1 MNKRSLYTLGIITFS
16 LVVALC
22 VVPSAHAADS
32 NDDALLN
39 MLPEDCMFCVR
50 INNFNGSLGKL
61 DQYLAGASPVP
72 VSLAMLANLQLGAI
86 IGDPMLTG
94 IDQGGDFA
102 LFAIPAQADGTEPI
116 MGILIPVTDYKTFVE
131 TNPNCKEGESGIA
144 ALLAPNSPAG
154 GFALAEVANGK
165 YAIVVSESEKAT
177 LPSLKEAINKKQK
190 SLAQKVA
197 VAQAKDAATAPMWV
211 YVNVAGLYDKYSKD
225 ALGMLEMAQTE
236 MGKAGGGME
245 EMMGF
250 VFKMYSAMLTKFLG
264 EADSASI
271 ALTPE
276 PTILSI
282 DLALQAKEGSEL
294 AKMLVSDTKP
304 TGYTLT
310 NYLDN
315 RDAVNALIKM
325 DGSFMQGFYD
335 KLFDIME
342 AATDDPTAKEQTAKM
357 KDLTQKMFAAMGDE
371 VSVSYSYTAGTPPFK
386 LQEVIEVKDSAAM
399 KALMTES
406 MDYANSLY
414 KTMGIPAE
422 LKYEPG
428 VSTYKGATIDT
439 ISISIIAS
447 DDPNDTMQKEIETM
461 YGSDG
466 FKYYLAQTPDKFYLA
481 MGPNSEETL
490 KMLIDEPT
498 AAAVPSGDIK
508 IAMDALKDTPYNDFV
523 CSVNVIKLIKGMGQM
538 MQSMGDQ
545 SNMGTIAGM
554 FGGLKDVQ
562 TQSCLVTGGKIADG
576 QAALRL
582 AIPKQHLVEIVGIA
596 MQIQQQAMAMQQ
608 QSPPVGM
615 TTQTDNGTSSQ
626 TPPPAKEDS
635 PNTLQSWVGKPAP
648 EMKMV
653 DLNGKIYHVSQLKS
667 KKVILDF
674 WASWC
679 PPCKKA
685 IPDLIKLADSSGS
698 DLVILGLS
706 DEPTDKLAPFVKEA
720 KMNYPVIAYKEK
732 LPAPYG
738 QVTGLPTLF
747 LIDSEGVIQDVLV
760 GYHEPEVLQSRLN
773 KIK

>member
-422 LKYEPG
+422 LKYEP
-428 VSTYKGATIDT
+428 
-439 ISISIIAS
+439 
-447 DDPNDTMQKEIETM
+447 
-461 YGSDG
+461 
-466 FKYYLAQTPDKFYLA
+466 
-481 MGPNSEETL
+481 
-490 KMLIDEPT
+490 
-498 AAAVPSGDIK
+498 
-508 IAMDALKDTPYNDFV
+508 
-523 CSVNVIKLIKGMGQM
+523 
-538 MQSMGDQ
+538 
-545 SNMGTIAGM
+545 
-554 FGGLKDVQ
+554 
-562 TQSCLVTGGKIADG
+562 
-576 QAALRL
+576 
-582 AIPKQHLVEIVGIA
+582 
-596 MQIQQQAMAMQQ
+596 
-608 QSPPVGM
+608 
-615 TTQTDNGTSSQ
+615 
-626 TPPPAKEDS
+626 
-635 PNTLQSWVGKPAP
+635 
-648 EMKMV
+648 
-653 DLNGKIYHVSQLKS
+653 
-667 KKVILDF
+667 
-674 WASWC
+674 
-679 PPCKKA
+679 
-685 IPDLIKLADSSGS
+685 
-698 DLVILGLS
+698 
-706 DEPTDKLAPFVKEA
+706 
-720 KMNYPVIAYKEK
+720 
-732 LPAPYG
+732 
-738 QVTGLPTLF
+738 
-747 LIDSEGVIQDVLV
+747 
-760 GYHEPEVLQSRLN
+760 
-773 KIK
+773 